1 MDLHQIAGLLTKVPP
16 NRNPLNLTCPARV
29 RLLRPTHVSGWVRP
43 NVHID
48 GNPLRLSCIME
59 QLWAEQYL
67 SGPLPKL
74 YELVPCDK
82 VGMPLDAKLRSEYLA
97 WLKSQY
103 SYDFGTHF
111 DAPQV
116 APVASNI
123 IDAQPEAHST
133 APEETQPVAV
143 DDKTATT
150 DQAVSA
156 PTTAVV
162 DQASAVDAS
171 ASPAKA
177 SRTSRRTDR

>member
-1 MDLHQIAGLLTKVPP
+1 
-16 NRNPLNLTCPARV
+16 
-29 RLLRPTHVSGWVRP
+29 VRP

-48 GNPLRLSCIME
+48 GNPLRLSCIIE

-111 DAPQV
+111 DAPPV
-116 APVASNI
+116 APKVIN
-123 IDAQPEAHST
+123 AQPKVHST
-133 APEETQPVAV
+133 APEETQQVAV
-143 DDKTATT
+143 DDKAATV
-150 DQAVSA
+150 DQAVTA

-171 ASPAKA
+171 TSPARA
-177 SRTSRRTDR
+177 SRTSRRADR

>member
-1 MDLHQIAGLLTKVPP
+1 
-16 NRNPLNLTCPARV
+16 
-29 RLLRPTHVSGWVRP
+29 
-43 NVHID
+43 
-48 GNPLRLSCIME
+48 ME

-111 DAPQV
+111 DAPPV
-116 APVASNI
+116 APDV
-123 IDAQPEAHST
+123 IDAQPEAHSNP
-133 APEETQPVAV
+133 PEDTHLVMV
-143 DDKTATT
+143 DDKAATV
-150 DQAVSA
+150 DQAVIA

-171 ASPAKA
+171 ASPVKA
-177 SRTSRRTDR
+177 SRSSRRVDK

>member
-16 NRNPLNLTCPARV
+16 NRNPLNLTRPARV

-82 VGMPLDAKLRSEYLA
+82 LGMPLDAKLRSEYLA

-111 DAPQV
+111 DAPPV
-116 APVASNI
+116 APDVIN
-123 IDAQPEAHST
+123 AQPEAHST
-133 APEETQPVAV
+133 PPEETQPVTV
-143 DDKTATT
+143 DDKAATV
-150 DQAVSA
+150 DQAVTA

-162 DQASAVDAS
+162 DQASAVDPS

-177 SRTSRRTDR
+177 VRTSRRADR

>member
-1 MDLHQIAGLLTKVPP
+1 
-16 NRNPLNLTCPARV
+16 
-29 RLLRPTHVSGWVRP
+29 
-43 NVHID
+43 
-48 GNPLRLSCIME
+48 ME

-111 DAPQV
+111 DAP
-116 APVASNI
+116 PVASEV
-123 IDAQPEAHST
+123 IDAQPKAHSIP
-133 APEETQPVAV
+133 PEETHSAV
-143 DDKTATT
+143 MDNKTATV
-150 DQAVSA
+150 DQAVTA

-171 ASPAKA
+171 TSPAKA
-177 SRTSRRTDR
+177 SRTSRRADR

>member
-1 MDLHQIAGLLTKVPP
+1 
-16 NRNPLNLTCPARV
+16 
-29 RLLRPTHVSGWVRP
+29 
-43 NVHID
+43 
-48 GNPLRLSCIME
+48 ME

-82 VGMPLDAKLRSEYLA
+82 LGMPLDAKLRSEYLA

-111 DAPQV
+111 DAPPV
-116 APVASNI
+116 APDVIN
-123 IDAQPEAHST
+123 AQPEAHST
-133 APEETQPVAV
+133 PPEETQPVTV
-143 DDKTATT
+143 DDKAATV
-150 DQAVSA
+150 DQAVTA

-162 DQASAVDAS
+162 DQASAVDPS

-177 SRTSRRTDR
+177 VRTSRRADR

>member
-1 MDLHQIAGLLTKVPP
+1 
-16 NRNPLNLTCPARV
+16 
-29 RLLRPTHVSGWVRP
+29 
-43 NVHID
+43 
-48 GNPLRLSCIME
+48 ME

>member
-1 MDLHQIAGLLTKVPP
+1 
-16 NRNPLNLTCPARV
+16 
-29 RLLRPTHVSGWVRP
+29 
-43 NVHID
+43 
-48 GNPLRLSCIME
+48 ME

-111 DAPQV
+111 DAPPV
-116 APVASNI
+116 APDV
-123 IDAQPEAHST
+123 IDAQPEAHSI
-133 APEETQPVAV
+133 PPDEIKPVAM
-143 DDKTATT
+143 DDKTATV
-150 DQAVSA
+150 DQAVTA
-156 PTTAVV
+156 PTTATV

-177 SRTSRRTDR
+177 VRSSRRADK

>member
-1 MDLHQIAGLLTKVPP
+1 M
-16 NRNPLNLTCPARV
+16 

-48 GNPLRLSCIME
+48 GNPFRLSCIIE

-111 DAPQV
+111 DAPPV
-116 APVASNI
+116 APEV

-133 APEETQPVAV
+133 APEKTQPVAV

-156 PTTAVV
+156 LTTVVV
-162 DQASAVDAS
+162 DQASAVDAA

-177 SRTSRRTDR
+177 VRTSRRADR

>member
-16 NRNPLNLTCPARV
+16 NRNPLNLTRPARV

-48 GNPLRLSCIME
+48 GNPIRLSCIIE

-82 VGMPLDAKLRSEYLA
+82 VGMPLDPKLRSEYLA

-111 DAPQV
+111 DAPPV
-116 APVASNI
+116 APDV
-123 IDAQPEAHST
+123 IDAQPEAHSI
-133 APEETQPVAV
+133 PPDEIKPVAM
-143 DDKTATT
+143 DDKTATV
-150 DQAVSA
+150 DQAVTA
-156 PTTAVV
+156 PTTATV

-177 SRTSRRTDR
+177 VRSSRRADK